1 MMKKRLLCSA
11 AVASLTL
18 GFALDASAQP
28 NARSIRFAGN
38 ALEKVLPAVKTN
50 SSYGTSVA
58 LGSQWGAS
66 HAIRVAGR
74 AEPGGPL
81 TTMRLAG
88 LDGRTTTKA
97 VRNMGSFDLG
107 TVTLDLP
114 SYAAKPSARGQFG
127 RTLTPIGV
135 SVANAAGT
143 LVGGALNL
151 GAAVLPVA
159 GQVLFGVPAQ

>member
-11 AVASLTL
+11 ALASLTL
-18 GFALDASAQP
+18 GFALDASAKL
-28 NARSIRFAGN
+28 NARSIRVAGR
-38 ALEKVLPAVKTN
+38 ALDNVIPAVKTN

-58 LGSQWGAS
+58 LGSQWGS
-66 HAIRVAGR
+66 SRAIRVAGR

-114 SYAAKPSARGQFG
+114 GYAAKPSALGQSL
-127 RTLTPIGV
+127 RALAPVGV
-135 SVANAAGT
+135 SAINAVGT
-143 LVGGALNL
+143 LGGSFI
-151 GAAVLPVA
+151 GAAVP
-159 GQVLFGVPAQ
+159 VLFGVPAQ